1 MLFSILKKF
10 VIIFLK
16 GIFGVPLDIVAKA
29 SFDALIDFDGT
40 LSTGRKVLR
49 EIHFLNN
56 DKPTASGMRTA
67 FANFANRTFGSSV
80 DPIATDK

>member
-1 MLFSILKKF
+1 MLLFF
-10 VIIFLK
+10 CLK

-29 SFDALIDFDGT
+29 SFDALVDFDRT
-40 LSTGRKVLR
+40 LSAGQRVLR

-56 DKPTASGMRTA
+56 DMPTVSGMRTA
-67 FANFANRTFGSSV
+67 FAKFTNRTFGSSV